1 MSKTETCK
9 YNAQSRM
16 SEAKTKGQML
26 NVGCEKMSVHST
38 VLNLKV
44 EFENL
49 TVAHEKLNV
58 ESDKKRCDRII
69 FCQVPSSSSRTRGL
83 LLSAT
88 FNLDL
93 PDFSVERNVKSEI
106 GFVTSVTFRKRV

>member
-26 NVGCEKMSVHST
+26 NVGCEKMNVHST

-58 ESDKKRCDRII
+58 ESENLNVAYKSKFNVECKK
-69 FCQVPSSSSRTRGL
+69 VESRVQTQM
-83 LLSAT
+83 T
-88 FNLDL
+88 NMH
-93 PDFSVERNVKSEI
+93 KM
-106 GFVTSVTFRKRV
+106 